1 MRRGSQRLLV
11 VRHAKAGYPEGVA
24 DHERPLTDRGVRD
37 ARNVGEWLA
46 AERFVPDLVLCS
58 TSVRTRQTWELAAEV
73 LGADVEVQ
81 HERRLYA
88 ADADTVLDIVRTY
101 GGEHHTV
108 AVVGHEPGLSTMAQ
122 SVADPD
128 ASDPDEL
135 AGLRDGFPTAAV
147 VVLRPRLA
155 WADIEPGTVPLTRL
169 AVPRGGADQDPS

>member
-1 MRRGSQRLLV
+1 MPDGSRRLLV
-11 VRHAKAGYPEGVA
+11 VRHAKAGYPDGVA
-24 DHERPLTDRGVRD
+24 DHDRPLTDRGVRD
-37 ARNVGEWLA
+37 ARDVGEWLA
-46 AERFVPDLVLCS
+46 TERLVPDLVLCS
-58 TSVRTRQTWELAAEV
+58 TSVRTRQTWELATEA

-101 GGEHHTV
+101 GGEHQTV

-122 SVADPD
+122 SIADPD

-135 AGLRDGFPTAAV
+135 KSLRDGFPTAAV

-155 WADIEPGTVPLTRL
+155 WADLEPGTVPLTQV
-169 AVPRGGADQDPS
+169 AVPRGGSTSA